1 MKRFRFPLEGLLK
14 VRDLQQ
20 KQVMAEMADIT
31 ERVNLQRSIVE
42 RTERE
47 YREEMERFA
56 LSQGENF
63 SIDLYRT
70 FDRYIDRL
78 EAEKGRA
85 EKQLEEMRPELEHMQ
100 TKLLEARRKKR
111 VVELLRERHLNRY
124 KEELRRQERRE
135 LYELNQLGREV
146 SGVSEITPAV
156 FDSTDR
162 SEEHTEDLRTREA
175 RRRAEYLKQAG
186 LTEEQARRSVGSG

>member
-56 LSQGENF
+56 LSQGSNF

-100 TKLLEARRKKR
+100 AKLLEARRKKR